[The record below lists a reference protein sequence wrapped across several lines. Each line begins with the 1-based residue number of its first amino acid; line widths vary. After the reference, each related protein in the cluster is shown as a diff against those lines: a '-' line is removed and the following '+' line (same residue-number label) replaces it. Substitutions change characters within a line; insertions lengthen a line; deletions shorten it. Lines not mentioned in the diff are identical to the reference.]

1 VSSRI
6 RTLAVPALVLGGAS
20 ALLWGP
26 ALMFPSALFF
36 RDILHYYWQSHLA
49 VADALLAGS
58 LPQWNPGP
66 SMGLPLLGDVHAGA
80 LYPPNILYLVLA
92 YPRAY
97 AWLLWGHHLAG
108 GLGVFAFVRQQ
119 TGRILAGTLAAV
131 AFMFSGYV
139 VSLHCAGA
147 LMAGGAFVPWVLV
160 SLSARSSPRRK
171 IVTVSALVG
180 MQALTGD
187 PQSVLFSAIA
197 ALLFALQESPR
208 RRAAATALGGFG
220 LATALAAIQ
229 LLPAWEAFR
238 YSSRAA
244 STELVGDWTTHP
256 LRLAELFLP
265 FPFGG
270 YLEKPQFWA
279 WFTVHGPASTPFA
292 LSVYLGASTV
302 LLAALGIAR
311 SRSSVFA
318 IILFGLGTVLALGSY
333 AGTAPLLEHVPPFRF
348 FRYPEKYMF
357 LATLGWSFLVGLGS
371 ARLEEQAPLP
381 SYRLRGAAVV
391 AVLLAALLAATVLLG
406 PALLTGSDGVLSR
419 AFRAESIAGPVHSA
433 QASGTTALLVWV
445 LSAASLYLVRRSGKE
460 RPVRIVLVTVVLVD
474 LLLAARRIVWFEDIQ
489 LYSHRPAV
497 VDAMRSQAPAGPW
510 RFLRYSPAL
519 RSVTPHG
526 STPEQVSA
534 TRAWELMT
542 LKSNLGGVFGLEEV
556 SGYGAF
562 ALRRTMN
569 LFSSLGSDPIRL
581 AQFGAACFVLTASGT
596 KLTEDPRV
604 EATEEWP
611 TLRLVLL
618 KLNECVPRIHGVLR
632 TIGVE
637 GPDAAA
643 LALGSSTFSPST
655 AAVVEG
661 EPSATFEP
669 LTIDSLGVGNKST
682 VLTVQVPAGGGFLVF
697 ATSYYPGW
705 TVTVDN
711 QTATLQRTNLATMGV
726 RLPEGW
732 HRIEFHFLDPGLR
745 LGAALSAVGLAIWLW
760 LFRGAIR
767 S

>member
-1 VSSRI
+1 VSSSI
-6 RTLAVPALVLGGAS
+6 RTWVVAVLVLGGAS
-20 ALLWGP
+20 ALLWAP
-26 ALMFPSALFF
+26 ALIFSSALFF
-36 RDILHYYWQSHLA
+36 RDILHYYWQSHVA
-49 VADALLAGS
+49 VAEALLAGS

-80 LYPPNILYLVLA
+80 LYPPNTLYLILA

-108 GLGVFAFVRQQ
+108 GLGIFAFIRQQ
-119 TGRILAGTLAAV
+119 TGRVLAGIVAAV
-131 AFMFSGYV
+131 AFMFSGYI

-160 SLSARSSPRRK
+160 SLGARSSAKRK
-171 IVTVSALVG
+171 VAAVSALVAL
-180 MQALTGD
+180 QALTGD

-197 ALLFALQESPR
+197 ALLFVLQERPR
-208 RRAAATALGGFG
+208 RLAAATLLGAFS
-220 LATALAAIQ
+220 LAAALAAIQ
-229 LLPAWEAFR
+229 LVPAWEAFG
-238 YSSRAA
+238 YSSRAS
-244 STELVGDWTTHP
+244 STALMGDWTTHP
-256 LRLAELFLP
+256 LRLAELFAP

-270 YLEKPQFWA
+270 YLETPQFWA
-279 WFTVHGPASTPFA
+279 WFMVHGPASTPFA

-302 LLAALGIAR
+302 LLAVLGITR
-311 SRSSVFA
+311 SRCSVFG
-318 IILFGLGTVLALGSY
+318 IILFGVGTVLALGFY

-348 FRYPEKYMF
+348 FRYPEKYLF
-357 LATLGWSFLVGLGS
+357 LATLGWSVLVGLGT
-371 ARLEEQAPLP
+371 ARLEGQAPLP
-381 SYRLRGAAVV
+381 SRRLRGAAMV
-391 AVLLAALLAATVLLG
+391 AVLLAAPVAATAILEAPWLAESAGVMNRFLG
-406 PALLTGSDGVLSR
+406 
-419 AFRAESIAGPVHSA
+419 AESIAGPLHSA
-433 QASGTTALLVWV
+433 RTSLATALLLGL
-445 LSAASLYLVRRSGKE
+445 LSAASLYLVRRSGK
-460 RPVRIVLVTVVLVD
+460 RWPLRIVLVAVVLVD
-474 LLLAARRIVWFEDIQ
+474 LLLAARRVVWFEDIQ
-489 LYSHRPAV
+489 LYSHRPV
-497 VDAMRSQAPAGPW
+497 VADAILSHAPAGRW
-510 RFLRYSPAL
+510 RFLRDSPEL
-519 RSVTPHG
+519 RAVTPRG
-526 STPEQVSA
+526 STPEQLSA

-556 SGYGAF
+556 SGYGAL
-562 ALRRTMN
+562 ALQRTLA

-581 AQFGAACFVLTASGT
+581 AQLGAACFVLSASGA
-596 KLTEDPRV
+596 KLTKDARV
-604 EATEEWP
+604 EPTEEWP

-618 KLNECVPRIHGVLR
+618 ELRECVPRIHGVLQ
-632 TIGVE
+632 IVGVE

-643 LALGSSTFSPST
+643 RALRSGTFSPST

-661 EPSATFEP
+661 GPSATFEP
-669 LTIDSLGVGNKST
+669 LTIDGLAIGSKSAA
-682 VLTVQVPAGGGFLVF
+682 LTAQVPAGGGFLVF